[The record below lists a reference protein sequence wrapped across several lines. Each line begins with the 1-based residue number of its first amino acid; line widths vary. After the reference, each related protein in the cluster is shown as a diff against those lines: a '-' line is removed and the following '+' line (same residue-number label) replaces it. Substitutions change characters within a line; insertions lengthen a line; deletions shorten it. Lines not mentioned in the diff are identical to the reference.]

1 MVGQKTR
8 KQKTD
13 DYVVAIPSYKRTT
26 TLTEKSLATLKKYKI
41 PSSKI
46 YIFVADKDEEEIY
59 RNTVP
64 KDLYNKLVVGI
75 KGVKEVRNFIT
86 GYFPVGKHLICMD
99 DDIKGFI
106 EYDEKEKRHE
116 KPLISLEKVIKR
128 GFEECKE
135 SGARMWGIYA
145 SANGFF
151 MKPTVSTDLKFIVGC
166 FFGIINPGLKELTL
180 PISEKDDYYRSL
192 RMYELDKSV
201 IRLNFIAPKTSYY
214 KEPGGMQSD
223 PERKKKQELAV
234 KFLLKEYPMWV
245 KVNPSRKSGFMEVR
259 IKDSEIKG
267 KVNSN

>member
-1 MVGQKTR
+1 MVGNKTR
-8 KQKTD
+8 KVTG
-13 DYVVAIPSYKRTT
+13 DYVVAIPSYKRAT
-26 TLTEKSLATLKKYKI
+26 TLTEKTLSTLKKYRI

-46 YIFVADKDEEEIY
+46 YIFVADKEEEEVY

-64 KDLYNKLVVGI
+64 KDLYFKIIVAV

-86 GYFPVGKHLICMD
+86 GYFPIGKHLVCMD
-99 DDIKGFI
+99 DDVKGFI

-116 KPLISLEKVIKR
+116 KPLVSLERVLKR
-128 GFEECKE
+128 GFAECKQA
-135 SGARMWGIYA
+135 GARMWGIYA

-192 RMYELDKSV
+192 RMYELDGSV
-201 IRLNFIAPKTSYY
+201 VRLNFIAPKTAYY

-234 KFLLKEYPMWV
+234 KFLLKEYPDWV
-245 KVNPSRKSGFMEVR
+245 KLNPTRKSGFMEIR
-259 IKDSEIKG
+259 LKATTHT
-267 KVNSN
+267 